1 MSIFTDMVIPSHGH
15 RLYREDTAFLFPIPA
30 YELFPKFVFTK
41 VPFLRYYRRF
51 IAPPKGTCVGCRCH
65 LLNLNILYYYTD
77 TGHCNVRYLLAREPI
92 YMKTRSVV
100 NATGKK
106 ANWQLFPSFDLTE
119 MSHNTIGM
127 SYSWLSSTIY
137 HINCSKSRDES
148 FDKFGLNLNVTNEIC
163 TIDKPLILSNGAI
176 TFYVLKI
183 PMLLD
188 EYSHLKTLKLTIRDH
203 KNATEF
209 LSMYGNFTVVSNP
222 RERMCSKMEQ
232 KKFKNFLLIFMEDI
246 ITCASLETTV
256 ELVGKLLNREMQFE
270 IGLQVF
276 EDARVTLRPTEEL
289 LRIGTTNNVHL
300 YSKWYYHKQSDYY
313 KEDFDKRL
321 KLLNF
326 TSHEFSWIMAA
337 EKCKEHGMTLPHLKD
352 EETTQ
357 EFVIHVLEK
366 YILPIYVL
374 FIGLMKK
381 VRQ

>member
-1 MSIFTDMVIPSHGH
+1 MVIPSLNHQ
-15 RLYREDTAFLFPIPA
+15 LYREDTAFLFPIPA
-30 YELFPKFVFTK
+30 YELFTKFVLTR
-41 VPFLRYYRRF
+41 VPFLRYYGRL
-51 IAPPKGTCVGCRCH
+51 IASPKGTCVGCRCH

-77 TGHCNVRYLLAREPI
+77 MDHCNVRYLLSREAF

-100 NATGKK
+100 HATGKK

-119 MSHNTIGM
+119 MFHNTIGM
-127 SYSWLSSTIY
+127 SYPWFSSIMY
-137 HINCSKSRDES
+137 HINCSKGRDES

-163 TIDKPLILSNGAI
+163 IFNKHLILSNGAI
-176 TFYVLKI
+176 TFYVLRV
-183 PMLLD
+183 PMLLV
-188 EYSHLKTLKLTIRDH
+188 EYSLLKTLKLTIKDH
-203 KNATEF
+203 KNATKF
-209 LSMYGNFTVVSNP
+209 LSRYGNLTAVSNP

-232 KKFKNFLLIFMEDI
+232 KKFKNFLLIFIEDI

-256 ELVGKLLNREMQFE
+256 ELVDKLLNREMQFE

-276 EDARVTLRPTEEL
+276 EDARVTLRPAEEL

-337 EKCKEHGMTLPHLKD
+337 EKCKEHGMTLPHLKG

-357 EFVIHVLEK
+357 EFVIHLLEK
-366 YILPIYVL
+366 YILPIYVP